1 MPERY
6 DLDSADSAGR
16 QGIDAGWSARKK
28 GVVSSVCVV
37 IAAAAVFGGA
47 YTLKASSPPEMP
59 TTAQEALDVLS
70 SKRFEKLSADRRTQ
84 YLEETRRLFWEL
96 SPEEREEL
104 RADEKAREQMQ
115 EAWRRG
121 MDDMARRMARGE
133 EIDWSQFRRPRGEG
147 RQRNEDRPEPTEE
160 ERDQR
165 RAQMRDRI
173 NQAVSDQLSSGN
185 AQSSALQSE
194 MWSKMRGQRGGRG
207 GGARGG
213 GNRGGGS

>member
-6 DLDSADSAGR
+6 DLDAASSEGR
-16 QGIDAGWSARKK
+16 RGIDAGWSARKK

-37 IAAAAVFGGA
+37 IAAGAVFGGA

-59 TTAQEALDVLS
+59 RTAQEALDVLS

-96 SPEEREEL
+96 SPEEREEI

-133 EIDWSQFRRPRGEG
+133 EIDWSQFRPPRGER
-147 RQRNEDRPEPTEE
+147 RQRDEERAEPTEE
-160 ERDQR
+160 ERAQR

-173 NQAVSDQLSSGN
+173 NEAINDQLSSGN

-207 GGARGG
+207 GG
-213 GNRGGGS
+213 NR